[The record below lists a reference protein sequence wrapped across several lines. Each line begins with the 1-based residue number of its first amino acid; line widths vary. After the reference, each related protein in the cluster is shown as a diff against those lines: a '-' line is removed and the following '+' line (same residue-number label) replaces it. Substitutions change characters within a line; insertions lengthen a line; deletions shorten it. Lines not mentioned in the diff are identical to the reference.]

1 VASPAG
7 AKAVRTYGSL
17 WMWPLADGQEVGDA
31 MGMDPCEAPV
41 ALEPQGESFAFTAD
55 NIAYLTVDE
64 QDNTIHEA
72 RP

>member
-1 VASPAG
+1 
-7 AKAVRTYGSL
+7 
-17 WMWPLADGQEVGDA
+17 MWPLADGQEVGDA